1 MSGDQQVQREKDNV
15 MYGFYEFNDVP
26 RQFKSSQDYLAYK
39 KGLLS
44 NKKSPNVIA
53 SGDKA
58 PTMSLSGA
66 RDISNTFVY
75 DGVDAAALDAGY
87 ARLTITMDFNFY
99 GVNYGKWQNGGVYWA
114 ANNILSFGEG
124 YSNTRD
130 ISGGLAGIY
139 LGTADR
145 VISSV
150 YVVDTVKQGNFN
162 IFKLIVNYYNYTEPA
177 GPGEAET
184 GSFELRL
191 VKEASGFF
199 RQWIEVKT
207 NQAYNLDGQGDRAFW
222 NIVFDSPDSGPE
234 KNGPQYTFGTFFTN
248 LDRSSFV
255 LASDPTGTTWK
266 LFDHAHL
273 TI

>member
-44 NKKSPNVIA
+44 NKKSPNVIE

-58 PTMSLSGA
+58 PTMSLSNA
-66 RDISNTFVY
+66 RDITSIFTER
-75 DGVDAAALDAGY
+75 DDGY
-87 ARLTITMDFNFY
+87 ARLPIAMDFYFA
-99 GVNYGKWQNGGVYWA
+99 GVNYGKWQSGGVYWST
-114 ANNILSFGEG
+114 NNILSFGEG
-124 YSNTRD
+124 YDETYD
-130 ISGGLAGIY
+130 ISGGNPGIY
-139 LGTADR
+139 LGAADR
-145 VISSV
+145 VLSSA
-150 YVVDTVKQGNFN
+150 YVVDTVRKGNFN

-177 GPGEAET
+177 DPGKGET

-191 VKEASGFF
+191 VREASGFF

-207 NQAYNLDGQGDRAFW
+207 KQAYDLDGIGHRAHW
-222 NIVFDSPDSGPE
+222 NVVFLPVGTEPE
-234 KNGPQYTFGTFFTN
+234 KNGPQYTFGTIFTN
-248 LDRSSFV
+248 LDHSSFV
-255 LASDPTGTTWK
+255 LASDPLGTTWK
-266 LFDHAHL
+266 LFDHTHL

>member
-1 MSGDQQVQREKDNV
+1 

-44 NKKSPNVIA
+44 NKKSPNVILT
-53 SGDKA
+53 GDVA
-58 PTMSLSGA
+58 PTMSLSDA
-66 RDISNTFVY
+66 RDISNAFVIDDSGEPL
-75 DGVDAAALDAGY
+75 DGGY
-87 ARLTITMDFNFY
+87 AELPIAMDFNFN
-99 GVNYGKWQNGGVYWA
+99 GVNYGNWENGGIYWA

-124 YSNTRD
+124 YSNTSN
-130 ISGGLAGIY
+130 ISGGKAGIY
-139 LGTADR
+139 LGTRDR
-145 VISSV
+145 VIDSV
-150 YVVDTVKQGNFN
+150 YVVDRVKQGNFN
-162 IFKLIVNYYNYTEPA
+162 IFKLIVNYYNYSDPA

-207 NQAYNLDGQGDRAFW
+207 KEANNVDADGDPAFW
-222 NIVFDSPDSGPE
+222 NIIFESANSGPE
-234 KNGPQYTFGTFFTN
+234 KNGPQYTFGTVYGPADN
-248 LDRSSFV
+248 SSFV

>member
-44 NKKSPNVIA
+44 NKKSPNVIE

-66 RDISNTFVY
+66 RDITNKF
-75 DGVDAAALDAGY
+75 GNVDDSY
-87 ARLTITMDFNFY
+87 ARLPIAIDFYFN
-99 GVNYGKWQNGGVYWA
+99 GVNYGTFQSGGVYWST
-114 ANNILSFGEG
+114 NNILSFGEG
-124 YSNTRD
+124 YDETYD
-130 ISGGLAGIY
+130 ISGGFAGIY

-145 VISSV
+145 VIDSV

-177 GPGEAET
+177 GPGESET

-207 NQAYNLDGQGDRAFW
+207 NQAYNLDGEGRRAFW

-234 KNGPQYTFGTFFTN
+234 KNGPQYTFGTLFTN

-266 LFDHAHL
+266 LFDHTHL

>member
-1 MSGDQQVQREKDNV
+1 MSGDQQVQKAKDNV

-53 SGDKA
+53 PGDVIA
-58 PTMSLSGA
+58 TMSLLGA
-66 RDISNTFVY
+66 RDITNTFI
-75 DGVDAAALDAGY
+75 GPVDLDDGY
-87 ARLTITMDFNFY
+87 ARLPIAMDFNFN
-99 GVNYGKWQNGGVYWA
+99 GVNYGKWQNGGIYWST
-114 ANNILSFGEG
+114 NNILSFGQG
-124 YSNTRD
+124 YVIYD
-130 ISGGLAGIY
+130 ISGGDPGIY
-139 LGTADR
+139 LGTRDR
-145 VISSV
+145 VIDSV
-150 YVVDTVKQGNFN
+150 YIVDTVKEGNFN
-162 IFKLIVNYYNYTEPA
+162 IFKLIVNYYNYSEPS

-184 GSFELRL
+184 GSFELRV

-207 NQAYNLDGQGDRAFW
+207 KQANNADIFGNPAIW
-222 NIVFDSPDSGPE
+222 NIVFESSDSAPE
-234 KNGPQYTFGTFFTN
+234 KNGPQYTFGTVYEPS
-248 LDRSSFV
+248 DRSSFV

>member
-53 SGDKA
+53 PGDA
-58 PTMSLSGA
+58 VATMSLSGA
-66 RDISNTFVY
+66 RDITNTFIGPGRL
-75 DGVDAAALDAGY
+75 DDAFVVLPIA
-87 ARLTITMDFNFY
+87 MDFNFN
-99 GVNYGKWQNGGVYWA
+99 GVNYGKWQNGGIYWST
-114 ANNILSFGEG
+114 NNILSFGEG
-124 YSNTRD
+124 YISTYD
-130 ISGGLAGIY
+130 ISGGEPGIY

-145 VISSV
+145 VIDSV
-150 YVVDTVKQGNFN
+150 YVVDTVRQGNFN
-162 IFKLIVNYYNYTEPA
+162 IFKLIVNYYNYTEDNVT
-177 GPGEAET
+177 GEGET

-207 NQAYNLDGQGDRAFW
+207 KQANNLGGYGNPASW
-222 NIVFDSPDSGPE
+222 NVVFQSEDSSPE
-234 KNGPQYTFGTFFTN
+234 KNGPQYPFGTVFTPQ
-248 LDRSSFV
+248 DRSSFV